1 MTACGISRRTLLA
14 AGLALGC
21 GPLRAAPNEIE
32 ERFDVV
38 VVGGGIGG
46 LSAALSAAE
55 RNAKVVLLEK
65 NDFLGGDT
73 LISGGTFNAVDPER
87 QRPLGIEDS
96 VEFFERQI
104 LESGGGYND
113 PKVVRVLAEGAG
125 DAIRWLESYGMR
137 FLPELAEIYGSG
149 WVRAH
154 RPAYPR
160 GRGYIL
166 CLTNACLERGVEV
179 RMKTRARE
187 LVTDTAGRVVGVRAD
202 TEEGTFV
209 YRAEKGVILAS
220 GGFAANRE
228 LLRRYAPEYAS
239 LPIDGLPSSMG
250 DMLTAAQE
258 IGADAVNLGFV
269 ECIPGAP
276 PGIAYQVRLDYNSE
290 DCIMVNAQ
298 GRRFTKETGTRREI
312 AAAVSGQKGPCYEIA
327 DQGSVERMIVN
338 NQKDLWR
345 GYFAKVAVKDDTP
358 EGLARR
364 LGLPEAA
371 LAEEIGRA
379 LASGK
384 FEKPPFWGVRIHL
397 RIHCTLGGLRIDEK
411 ARVLDENGRPIPG
424 LRATGSLTGN
434 VHGINRLGAN
444 GLNSACVFGRIAG
457 AETARG
463 I

>member
-1 MTACGISRRTLLA
+1 MTASGITRRTLLV

-21 GPLRAAPNEIE
+21 TRLTAAPGDTE
-32 ERFDVV
+32 EQFDVV

-55 RNAKVVLLEK
+55 QNARVVLLEK
-65 NDFLGGDT
+65 SGFLGGDT

-96 VEFFERQI
+96 VEFFEKQI

-166 CLTNACLERGVEV
+166 CLTNACLAHGVKI

-187 LVTDTAGRVVGVRAD
+187 LLLNTAGRVVGVRVD
-202 TEEGTFV
+202 TEKGSVVF
-209 YRAEKGVILAS
+209 RAEKGVILAS
-220 GGFAANRE
+220 GGFAANRK
-228 LLRRYAPEYAS
+228 LLRQYAPEYAS
-239 LPIDGLPSSMG
+239 LPIDGLPSSAG
-250 DMLTAAQE
+250 DMLTAALE

-276 PGIAYQVRLDYNSE
+276 PGIDYQVRLDYNSE
-290 DCIMVNAQ
+290 DCIMVNSQ

-312 AAAVSGQKGPCYEIA
+312 AAAVSAQKGPCYEIA

-345 GYFAKVAVKDDTP
+345 GYFAKVAVKDETP

-371 LAEEIGRA
+371 LVKEIRGA
-379 LASGK
+379 LASGR
-384 FEKPPFWGVRIHL
+384 FQKPPFWGVRIHL

-411 ARVLDENGRPIPG
+411 ARVLDEKGRPIAG
-424 LRATGSLTGN
+424 LRATGSLVGN

-457 AETARG
+457 TETARG
-463 I
+463 L